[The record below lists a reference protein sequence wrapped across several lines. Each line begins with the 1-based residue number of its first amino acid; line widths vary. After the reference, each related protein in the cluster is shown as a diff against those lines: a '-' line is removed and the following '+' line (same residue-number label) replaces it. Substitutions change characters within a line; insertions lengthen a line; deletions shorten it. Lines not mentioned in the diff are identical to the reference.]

1 MGGKPTGWGDEG
13 LRNPSPGP
21 GEYWPPLEGDAA
33 AGLGQGGPSFT
44 MGARLQDPVDRE
56 ALQSPGPGQYSVGA
70 AGDAVLPSAPAF
82 TMGQRPA
89 GEGQGDGSSGSAA
102 LGPGAYQLPP
112 APHAGPAFSIA
123 GKWSAPAEGDV
134 TARPASPGPGAYD
147 VSTAAAAV
155 EGKAPA
161 WTLGQRIGAPKERN
175 SSSPAPGDYPLPALP
190 SGAAFTM
197 GNRSNPGAA
206 AVDQELLPGPG
217 AYTPQD
223 PGLLSGPAFTIG
235 GRHDSKEGGGRDCC
249 SPGPGDYDT
258 SAAAAAVMAS
268 GPAFTIATRTADG
281 SGREGVVSPGPGEY
295 DSARVGAFGSDGPA
309 FSITGKP
316 VEGRTAEE
324 LVPGPGAYEQQGE
337 CRVAVAKQANQVL
350 LHAVEHQLPCMLCTP
365 PAKTCVK

>member
-1 MGGKPTGWGDEG
+1 MGGKNNGWGDEG

-21 GEYWPPLEGDAA
+21 GEYWPPLDADAA
-33 AGLGQGGPSFT
+33 AGSGQGGPAFT
-44 MGARLQDPVDRE
+44 MGARLQDPVNRE

-82 TMGQRPA
+82 TMGQRSA
-89 GEGQGDGSSGSAA
+89 GEGQADGSSSAA

-112 APHAGPAFSIA
+112 APHAGPAFSIS

-147 VSTAAAAV
+147 IATAAAAV

-161 WTLGQRIGAPKERN
+161 WTLGQRIEAPKERN
-175 SSSPAPGDYPLPALP
+175 SGSPAPGDYPLPALP

-197 GNRSNPGAA
+197 GVRSNAGVA

-223 PGLLSGPAFTIG
+223 PSLAAGPAFTIG
-235 GRHDSKEGGGRDCC
+235 VRHDSRDGGGRDCC

-268 GPAFTIATRTADG
+268 GPAFTIAGRTANG
-281 SGREGVVSPGPGEY
+281 SGREGMASPGPGEY
-295 DSARVGAFGSDGPA
+295 DSGKVGAFGSDAPA

-316 VEGRTAEE
+316 VDGRSMEE
-324 LVPGPGAYEQQGE
+324 AAPGPGAYEQLGE
-337 CRVAVAKQANQVL
+337 SWVVVRPGKQPRLILHANKQQLSQQVL
-350 LHAVEHQLPCMLCTP
+350 HTTMVA
-365 PAKTCVK
+365 